1 MEKQVKYKE
10 WIEKELD
17 KMKLIDLAT
26 KSLEQNVKSEI
37 SSGKNKRA

>member
-26 KSLEQNVKSEI
+26 KSLKQNVKSEV
-37 SSGKNKRA
+37 SSGENKRA